1 MDSRTLTRLLSTMKD
16 TVELKEKTG
25 YRMKDEFLKKF
36 ILHRFPKLT
45 NTQIDYI
52 MKII

>member
-16 TVELKEKTG
+16 TVELKETTG

-36 ILHRFPKLT
+36 ILSKFPELT
-45 NTQIDYI
+45 DKQINYI
-52 MKII
+52 IKII